1 MIHKSLTQYEQ
12 ANHQLSYEERNLLS
26 VGYKNS
32 VASRRAAWRTLSDIQ
47 EKEEYNKDPKKE
59 NKNVELVKW
68 YKQKIEK
75 ELDDLC
81 DEALTLL
88 IKILI
93 PNTSAKDQQLEARVF
108 YLKMKG
114 DYYRYGCEFKTGDK

>member
-1 MIHKSLTQYEQ
+1 
-12 ANHQLSYEERNLLS
+12 
-26 VGYKNS
+26 

-93 PNTSAKDQQLEARVF
+93 PNTSAKD
-108 YLKMKG
+108 
-114 DYYRYGCEFKTGDK
+114 